1 METSLQH
8 ERAKSNQFHLA
19 REWNNLLLFTSLSV
33 SLALSLFV
41 SLLSYSLVDRAVHY
55 AMLQPSF
62 TIRNAP
68 LPKSI
73 FKINENKARAL

>member
-1 METSLQH
+1 MRWQNQISFISL
-8 ERAKSNQFHLA
+8 ENGITCSCLP
-19 REWNNLLLFTSLSV
+19 LSLPV
-33 SLALSLFV
+33 SLGLSLFV
-41 SLLSYSLVDRAVHY
+41 SLLRYSLVDRAVHY